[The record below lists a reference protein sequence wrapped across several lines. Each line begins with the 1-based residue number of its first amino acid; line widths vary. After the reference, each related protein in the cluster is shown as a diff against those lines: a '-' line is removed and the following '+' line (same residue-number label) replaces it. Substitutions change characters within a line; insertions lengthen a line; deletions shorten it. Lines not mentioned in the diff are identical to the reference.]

1 MNVSRVRLAEL
12 PALCSRLMP
21 DCATGDGWAS
31 RLEDS
36 LLHGTIPVIIQDGV
50 AEKFYGVVDFAAIS
64 VRIAEADIER
74 VCDLECWH
82 ACWNWSWNCNAFLV
96 HDSTALRARCCLLL
110 QGPRNLAGSASRAH
124 CTDANEHR
132 ESLA

>member
-1 MNVSRVRLAEL
+1 
-12 PALCSRLMP
+12 MP

-50 AEKFYGVVDFAAIS
+50 VEKFYGVVDFAAIS

-74 VCDLECWH
+74 VCNLECRR
-82 ACWNWSWNCNAFLV
+82 ACWDVLVGWLVGPEVAFL
-96 HDSTALRARCCLLL
+96 CMNPP
-110 QGPRNLAGSASRAH
+110 G
-124 CTDANEHR
+124 
-132 ESLA
+132 